1 MKLLLVN
8 NTSPKD
14 REFNDPLRKVLR
26 SLSDFDEIDF
36 NLLPSPEK
44 INNDYSSVIISG
56 CPKHYSN
63 DEIDKRAPY
72 FEWLRNFTKPLMGIC
87 LGHQI
92 IGRLFGAKVIYDKE
106 LENGTYT
113 IQTIKNDPIVN
124 TLPNTFKA
132 ALLHSCSIT
141 VPESFLHIAQSRKCK
156 NQIMR
161 HSEKMIYGLQF
172 HPERSRVGITIFKNF
187 IEI

>member
-8 NTSPKD
+8 NAKFED
-14 REFNDPLRKVLR
+14 RRFNEHLRKVLR
-26 SLSDFDEIDF
+26 SLSDFDEIDYNF
-36 NLLPSPEK
+36 LPSLEK

-63 DEIDKRAPY
+63 DEIGKRASY

-92 IGRLFGAKVIYDKE
+92 IGKLFGAKVFYDKE

-113 IQTIKNDPIVN
+113 IQVIKNDHIVN
-124 TLPNTFKA
+124 ALPNTFKA
-132 ALLHSCSIT
+132 ALLHSCSVA
-141 VPESFLHIAQSRKCK
+141 VPENFLHIAQSRKCK

-161 HSEKMIYGLQF
+161 HCEKMIYGLQF
-172 HPERSRVGITIFKNF
+172 HPERSRVGTTIIKNF
-187 IEI
+187 IQI